1 MLQSLRKILTLTNTL
16 YFFTSQ
22 DILYERK
29 NVTWMNNGKQQRMPI
44 RKTRYLNGFTVVE
57 MLITLSVLV
66 ILTGI
71 AIPVGRKTIDYM
83 RLKTTGDQIKLVLKV
98 AQSKATADPQV
109 HCGVYMFPGTGASS
123 DYANKQFAIFFDKDN
138 DYTYDTV
145 TDPLYLGARSLPPGI
160 TLSIPPKGGITNN
173 VIVFR
178 GDGSAKTGG
187 SIILTSKYA
196 RKDSINVLP
205 STGRIKTFIK

>member
-1 MLQSLRKILTLTNTL
+1 
-16 YFFTSQ
+16 
-22 DILYERK
+22 
-29 NVTWMNNGKQQRMPI
+29 MPI
-44 RKTRYLNGFTVVE
+44 RKTRYFNGFTVVE

-109 HCGVYMFPGTGASS
+109 HCGVYMFPGTGTSS
-123 DYANKQFAIFFDKDN
+123 GYANKQFAIFFDRDN
-138 DYTYDTV
+138 DYIYDPG
-145 TDPLYLGARSLPPGI
+145 TDPLYLGTRSLPPGI
-160 TLSIPPKGGITNN
+160 TLSIPPIAKGGITSN